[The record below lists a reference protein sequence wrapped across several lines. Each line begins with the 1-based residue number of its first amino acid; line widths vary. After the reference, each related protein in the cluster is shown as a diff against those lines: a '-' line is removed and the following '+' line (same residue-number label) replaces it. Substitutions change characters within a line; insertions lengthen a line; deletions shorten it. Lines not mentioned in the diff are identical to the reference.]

1 MATLDQNRAT
11 FVRNEYR
18 DFIAQDL
25 NVRTAFPSARSIT
38 LKTNL
43 NGADAQALADKMLAD
58 GQFPKLVFEVEFQ
71 GTMELSS
78 LVGTNP
84 TAIATFP
91 RLNVDKRLCRI
102 VEVTTNYETNTTIVT
117 VRG

>member
-1 MATLDQNRAT
+1 MTLDNNRAT
-11 FVRNEYR
+11 FVRNAYR

-25 NVRTAFPSARSIT
+25 DVRTTFPSARSIT

-43 NGADAQALADKMLAD
+43 NAAGAQALADKMLAD
-58 GQFPKLVFEVEFQ
+58 GKTPKLVFEVEFE

-78 LVGTNP
+78 LGGTNP
-84 TAIATFP
+84 TALATFP
-91 RLNVDKRLCRI
+91 NLDVDKRLCRI
-102 VEVTTNYETNTTIVT
+102 VAVTTDYQSNTTLVT